1 MFNFIFIPQ
10 VMNSKLKNYW
20 LPQKLE
26 MIAEGSLGTV
36 ECPYSIMVIEQ
47 LKGLSARMKAA
58 APSIV
63 NCKDSLDLYFH
74 RDFKE
79 HYVSVSRAILKA
91 VIERIKTP

>member
-1 MFNFIFIPQ
+1 
-10 VMNSKLKNYW
+10 MNSKLKNYW
-20 LPQKLE
+20 LPKKIE
-26 MIAEGSLGTV
+26 MIEEGSLGTV
-36 ECPYSIMVIEQ
+36 ECAYSKMVIEQ
-47 LKGLSARMKAA
+47 LTDLSAHMKMAT
-58 APSIV
+58 PSTE